1 LTVVNGGRFDGGRA
15 YERGDEIMSAT
26 VFRVVFPTLFGAICL
41 ICLAVAMAKFSRPV
55 DDMLSGVVPTTP
67 VVDSA
72 GSDS

>member
-1 LTVVNGGRFDGGRA
+1 
-15 YERGDEIMSAT
+15 MSAT